1 MSVSVGAAWARVLGT
16 VAVSTAVAASLTL
29 LAGNAA
35 VAAAEEPTIVPKYY
49 VLSVL
54 GYPVS
59 EQFEATGG
67 TQPLIFTP
75 RTALPPGLS
84 LNRSG
89 LVTGTP
95 TRDGAWQVLVDV
107 TDADGRMDT
116 SGLVWRVARP
126 LSYVGLRGITS
137 FVDREE
143 KETLEFANPDNV
155 PVTYSAVGLPAGL
168 QLDEASGRITGKP
181 TTAGVSTVMVTLH
194 GPDGHA
200 SNATLTWTV
209 HATPVIRDPGD
220 QVSVVGR
227 PVRLELE
234 VEHNGNPLRFS
245 TFSLPYGLDI
255 DEDTGVITGTSPWAQ
270 DTDTVE
276 VWVWD
281 TLTGARAETSF
292 SWRVDEAP
300 EGS

>member
-1 MSVSVGAAWARVLGT
+1 MVVT
-16 VAVSTAVAASLTL
+16 TAVAASMTL

-35 VAAAEEPTIVPKYY
+35 TAAVEEPTIVRKYY

-84 LNRSG
+84 MDPSG
-89 LVTGTP
+89 LVTGKP

-107 TDADGRMDT
+107 TDAEGRMDT

-126 LSYVGLRGITS
+126 LQYVGLNSITS
-137 FVDREE
+137 FVDRAEDE
-143 KETLEFANPDNV
+143 ALEFANPENV
-155 PVTYSAVGLPAGL
+155 PVTYSAVGLPDGL

-181 TTAGVSTVMVTLH
+181 TTAGVSTVLVTLH
-194 GPDGHA
+194 GPDGQA

-209 HATPVIRDPGD
+209 HATPVIQNPGD
-220 QVSVVGR
+220 QVSVAGR
-227 PVRLELE
+227 PVHLALE
-234 VEHNGNPLRFS
+234 VRHNGNPLRFTS
-245 TFSLPYGLDI
+245 FSLPYGLEI
-255 DEDTGVITGTSPWAQ
+255 GEDTGVITGTSPSAE
-270 DTDTVE
+270 DTETVE

-292 SWRVDEAP
+292 TWRVDEAP
-300 EGS
+300 PGS